1 VERASVERVITQTV
15 RGEIVTCFFD
25 ASHGPGTQEISW
37 TPQWG
42 VPRPV
47 RTCAVCAQRWTDHLR
62 GGQGYPQPGYPQA
75 GYPQPGYGYPP
86 EYPPQRRGYGTGAVV
101 AAGAAGFVGGMVV
114 NEMFDNDE
122 IVEHIDVVDDYGDY
136 GGDW

>member
-1 VERASVERVITQTV
+1 M
-15 RGEIVTCFFD
+15 TCFFD

-47 RTCAVCAQRWTDHLR
+47 RACGACAQRWAQYVQ
-62 GGQGYPQPGYPQA
+62 GQNGYPQPGYAQPGYPQP
-75 GYPQPGYGYPP
+75 GYPQPGYGYPQ
-86 EYPPQRRGYGTGAVV
+86 EYPPQRRGYGTGAMV

-114 NEMFDNDE
+114 NELLDDDDHVE
-122 IVEHIDVVDDYGDY
+122 IIEEHIVDDDF